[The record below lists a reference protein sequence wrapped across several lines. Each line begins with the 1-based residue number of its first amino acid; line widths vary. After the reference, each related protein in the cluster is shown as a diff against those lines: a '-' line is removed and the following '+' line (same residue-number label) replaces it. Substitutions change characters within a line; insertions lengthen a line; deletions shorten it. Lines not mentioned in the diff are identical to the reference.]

1 MRRPSGLFPAPLPQD
16 SEICE
21 KVSKYFWFL
30 GVFIAKVLQ
39 DGRLVD
45 LPLSNSFLQ
54 LLCHSKST
62 PNLNVKRNTGFKVVS
77 SNDDIMVSS
86 IMSED
91 SELADSCSKLLD
103 GEFRESCW
111 YDVLNW
117 EHLYEIDPIRA
128 EFIKDLQEF
137 ASKKQSIEI
146 NTMLTPEEKITALSN
161 LKLVT
166 KNGSEVALEDLVLTF
181 SYLPSSSV
189 YGFTSADLI
198 PNGSNI
204 DVTLDNVE
212 DYCDALM
219 NFCVHEGIAK
229 QLEAFHSGFS
239 QVFPVN
245 KLAAFTPEEARMMVC
260 GEQHPKWTR
269 EDLINYTEPKLGY
282 SKDRWVFF
290 VGFMI

>member
-1 MRRPSGLFPAPLPQD
+1 MRRPHGLFPAPLPQN

-54 LLCHSKST
+54 LLCHSKTTS
-62 PNLNVKRNTGFKVVS
+62 NMNVNRHTELKIS

-91 SELADSCSKLLD
+91 SELADTCSKLF
-103 GEFRESCW
+103 EAEYKESCW
-111 YDVLNW
+111 YDVLSL

-128 EFIKDLQEF
+128 EFIKDLQEL
-137 ASKKQSIEI
+137 ASKKQSIEM
-146 NTMLTPEEKITALSN
+146 NTMMTPEERKAALDN
-161 LKLVT
+161 LKFAT
-166 KNGSEVALEDLVLTF
+166 KNGNEVALEDLVLSF

-198 PNGSNI
+198 PNGNNI

-212 DYCDALM
+212 DYCEALM
-219 NFCVHEGIAK
+219 NFCVHEGISK

-245 KLAAFTPEEARMMVC
+245 KLAAFTPDEARMMIC

-282 SKDRWVFF
+282 SKDR
-290 VGFMI
+290 

>member
-1 MRRPSGLFPAPLPQD
+1 MRRTNGLFPAPLPQD

-54 LLCHSKST
+54 LLCHST
-62 PNLNVKRNTGFKVVS
+62 TTANFNVKRHTELKIS

-91 SELADSCSKLLD
+91 SELADTCSKLLD
-103 GEFRESCW
+103 NEFRESCW
-111 YDVLNW
+111 YDVLSW
-117 EHLYEIDPIRA
+117 DHLYEIDPIRA
-128 EFIKDLQEF
+128 EFIKDLQEL
-137 ASKKQSIEI
+137 ASKKQSIEVS
-146 NTMLTPEEKITALSN
+146 TLLTPEEKKTALDN

-166 KNGSEVALEDLVLTF
+166 KDGSEVDLEDLVLTF

-189 YGFTSADLI
+189 YGYTSADLI
-198 PNGSNI
+198 PNGGNI

-212 DYCDALM
+212 DYCEALM
-219 NFCVHEGIAK
+219 NFCVHEGISK

-245 KLAAFTPEEARMMVC
+245 KLAAFTPDEARMMVC

-282 SKDRWVFF
+282 SKDR
-290 VGFMI
+290 